1 MDPLGSLIDW
11 IAIYGMVGLFA
22 IGIAERFIPVV
33 PSYGV
38 LVAIGVAAASDTWS
52 VPIAI
57 AMTTVGSFMGGLA
70 LYLLARALGQTRSTW
85 LLHSIG
91 RLLGLPRLRIEKTL
105 SSFRM
110 RAPTLIFISQI
121 IPTVR
126 LIAPLVAGLIGTDIR
141 RFSSMTL
148 LGIFIWNSLFIVVGY
163 GAVLAAPEIN
173 TSALALKVL
182 LILIATEAIVAM
194 VCRLIACRAWR
205 LSFLGNRL

>member
-126 LIAPLVAGLIGTDIR
+126 LIAPLVA
-141 RFSSMTL
+141 
-148 LGIFIWNSLFIVVGY
+148 SLFIVVGY